1 MIKKMKLTRV
11 LMAILLVSTMMLG
24 LVACSG
30 GDDKSDEKETTT
42 KASNEKNDEKDTQ
55 KATEKET
62 EGEKALNTDGV
73 LNLALNVMWNDAD
86 SAYYGNEYGASIEVK
101 EDGQYTLVFDCA
113 TDLSTTASQAGV
125 MGIEKLTSVY
135 IKDHAVT
142 MGQLSASN
150 ITSCDIKYDKIVV
163 DGKELTIT
171 KTEPKS
177 GIKSSGIFD
186 TNDPINSWDGSAVSE
201 VVWDEANHVVSID
214 GVTKPQKIEVTFTLS
229 NLVFAE

>member
-1 MIKKMKLTRV
+1 MRIIMKKTKLARM
-11 LMAILLVSTMMLG
+11 LMAALLVSTMMFG
-24 LVACSG
+24 LVGCG
-30 GDDKSDEKETTT
+30 GDDKTDEKETTT
-42 KASNEKNDEKDTQ
+42 EAAKNDTDDKEKE
-55 KATEKET
+55 TEKET
-62 EGEKALNTDGV
+62 EGEATLNTEGV

-125 MGIEKLTSVY
+125 MGIEKLTAVY

-142 MGQLSASN
+142 MGQLPASN
-150 ITSCDIKYDKIVV
+150 ITSCDIKYDKVVV

-171 KTEPKS
+171 QTEPKN
-177 GIKSSGIFD
+177 GIKTSGIFD
-186 TNDPINSWDGSAVSE
+186 TNDPINSWDGSAVEE
-201 VVWDEANHVVSID
+201 VVWDETNHVVSID